1 MSTALPSEFRLIPA
15 RAGSNAVAVLQR
27 RNLRTGTAIFKN
39 IVRFYFLMS
48 KNVVLILIVA
58 AFAMISACGGADTT
72 NTNSNVNANQA
83 NLPPEFQTK
92 PISPSGN
99 TTPGI
104 PADPNISVNNPN
116 GTPTPGIP
124 DPANVNKIP
133 KGTTP
138 TPGIPDEKTLRKQ
151 MLQLRNGN
159 VNAPPIGNA
168 NVKVK
173 TVRKP

>member
-1 MSTALPSEFRLIPA
+1 ML
-15 RAGSNAVAVLQR
+15 
-27 RNLRTGTAIFKN
+27 
-39 IVRFYFLMS
+39 
-48 KNVVLILIVA
+48 KNVFLILMVA
-58 AFAMISACGGADTT
+58 AFAMIAACGGGNNA
-72 NTNSNVNANQA
+72 NSNANVNANEV
-83 NLPPEFQTK
+83 NLPPEFQQT

-104 PADPNISVNNPN
+104 PANPNVSVNNPN

-124 DPANVNKIP
+124 DPANMNKIP

-138 TPGIPDEKTLRKQ
+138 TPGIPDPATLKRQ
-151 MLQLRNGN
+151 MQQLRNGN
-159 VNAPPIGNA
+159 VNAPPTGNA

>member
-1 MSTALPSEFRLIPA
+1 
-15 RAGSNAVAVLQR
+15 
-27 RNLRTGTAIFKN
+27 
-39 IVRFYFLMS
+39 MS
-48 KNVVLILIVA
+48 KYVFLILMVA
-58 AFAMISACGGADTT
+58 AFALISACGGADTT
-72 NTNSNVNANQA
+72 NSNANNANTNQA
-83 NLPPEFQTK
+83 NLPPEFQNK
-92 PISPSGN
+92 PVTPSGN

-104 PADPNISVNNPN
+104 PADPNISVNNPK

-124 DPANVNKIP
+124 DPANMKVP

-138 TPGIPDEKTLRKQ
+138 TPGIPDPATLKRQ
-151 MLQLRNGN
+151 MQMLRNGN

>member
-1 MSTALPSEFRLIPA
+1 
-15 RAGSNAVAVLQR
+15 
-27 RNLRTGTAIFKN
+27 
-39 IVRFYFLMS
+39 MS
-48 KNVVLILIVA
+48 KYVFLILMVA
-58 AFAMISACGGADTT
+58 ALAMISACGGANPT
-72 NTNSNVNANQA
+72 NTNANNANANQA
-83 NLPPEFQTK
+83 NLPPEFQNR
-92 PISPSGN
+92 PVEPSGN

-104 PADPNISVNNPN
+104 PANPNISVNNPN

-124 DPANVNKIP
+124 DPANVNKVP

-151 MLQLRNGN
+151 MQQLRNGN
-159 VNAPPIGNA
+159 VNALPTGNA

>member
-1 MSTALPSEFRLIPA
+1 
-15 RAGSNAVAVLQR
+15 
-27 RNLRTGTAIFKN
+27 
-39 IVRFYFLMS
+39 MS
-48 KNVVLILIVA
+48 KYVFLILMVA
-58 AFAMISACGGADTT
+58 AFALISACGGADTT
-72 NTNSNVNANQA
+72 NTNANVNANQA
-83 NLPPEFQTK
+83 NLPSEFNQQ
-92 PISPSGN
+92 PIQPSGN

-104 PADPNISVNNPN
+104 PANPNISVNNPN

-124 DPANVNKIP
+124 SPANMNKIP

-138 TPGIPDEKTLRKQ
+138 TPGIPDPATLKRQ
-151 MLQLRNGN
+151 MQQLRNGN